1 MALICFLCYFSGS
14 SPFITVKLSGMYLFF
29 LKDKEKLISLLF
41 LWLRFRTFWGLPDA
55 FSGCNRMEAR
65 QSPTAQ
71 PSCSIATRFAEGL
84 LDVAGPSLLDRP
96 SDKVTKRRAFS
107 ARASSSEFPQYVVH
121 FSCRTVR
128 EKGNTWTSTMGLLEE
143 GTVSERKMRQAASQ
157 GPCLVLQSLCSLTV
171 VGRVYLRK
179 WAGQGDYSNP
189 II

>member
-41 LWLRFRTFWGLPDA
+41 LWLRYRTFWGLPDA
-55 FSGCNRMEAR
+55 FSGCDRMEAR

-71 PSCSIATRFAEGL
+71 PSCPIATRFAEGL
-84 LDVAGPSLLDRP
+84 LDVAGPSLPDRP
-96 SDKVTKRRAFS
+96 DKVTKTRVFS
-107 ARASSSEFPQYVVH
+107 ARASSSWFPQHVVH
-121 FSCRTVR
+121 FSCRTFG
-128 EKGNTWTSTMGLLEE
+128 EKGNTWTSIMGLLEE

-157 GPCLVLQSLCSLTV
+157 GPWQVLQSLW
-171 VGRVYLRK
+171 K